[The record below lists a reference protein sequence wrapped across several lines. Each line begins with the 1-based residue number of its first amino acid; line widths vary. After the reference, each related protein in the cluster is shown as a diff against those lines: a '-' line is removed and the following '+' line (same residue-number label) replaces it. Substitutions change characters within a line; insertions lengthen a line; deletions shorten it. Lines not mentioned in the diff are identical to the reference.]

1 MPTKKSKTI
10 LGIDPGTNVT
20 GYGIIEVCGKTMHC
34 VVLGIIDLHRIS
46 DPYAKLR
53 HIFDRVCALIDE
65 YRPDEVALESPFFGQ
80 NVDMGV
86 ITQEEFDAFEKRFRQ
101 QMGARHKFDPMD
113 WRRRLSL
120 VRISLVSIAAAL
132 SKGCPVAEY
141 APRRIKQ
148 AITGQGGAS
157 KEQVAAIL
165 KNMLKLDELPKR
177 LDATDGLAVAVC
189 HHFQCSVIASIDTS
203 PLKKALGGGRFGS
216 KSWAEFI
223 ASNPSRVKGDK

>member
-1 MPTKKSKTI
+1 MPTKASKTI
-10 LGIDPGTNVT
+10 LGIDPGTNIT
-20 GYGIIEVCGKTMHC
+20 GYGVLEVCGKSMRC

-53 HIFDRVCALIDE
+53 HIFDRVCALVEE
-65 YRPDEVALESPFFGQ
+65 YRPDEVALESPFFGH
-80 NVDMGV
+80 NVQSMLKLGRAQGV
-86 ITQEEFDAFEKRFRQ
+86 A
-101 QMGARHKFDPMD
+101 
-113 WRRRLSL
+113 
-120 VRISLVSIAAAL
+120 IAAAL

-165 KNMLKLDELPKR
+165 KNMLKLEELPQR

-189 HHFQCSVIASIDTS
+189 HHFQSSVVASVDTA
-203 PLKKALGGGRFGS
+203 PLKKALGGGRTGS
-216 KSWAEFI
+216 KSWTEFI
-223 ASNPSRVKGDK
+223 TLHPERIKGNK

>member
-80 NVDMGV
+80 NVH
-86 ITQEEFDAFEKRFRQ
+86 Q
-101 QMGARHKFDPMD
+101 MD